1 MKMTIRTSLLGALFG
16 AAACTLPTHA
26 QIVVHPP
33 EAPQDGYR
41 DYQPGISVLM
51 TGNQVARAFGRLSM
65 GATPSDS
72 AQAFIAAHASRLWGV
87 DPANL
92 AAYGPFEQGDHLVQI
107 MDDPDTGMAR
117 FTGVYYSQQVGGV
130 PVYKGHLLVLTRNEQ
145 GFPAVLASSTLWN
158 TAGMEEAVEGV
169 DLGQLPPAKTWTR
182 YALNQ
187 FRAQPQVG
195 PARYVIWAGVDRVA
209 AQQPRLAVAFT
220 AEGGGHWDPD
230 NHQRIEF
237 VVDAQT
243 GQVLHEENLILHAV
257 TGRVTGIATQ
267 GVGADTCNPEVSQGL
282 PYVRVT
288 TGSTSVFADVNGNFS
303 IPGGA
308 AGATYSTTLVGRYF
322 TTTNNGAATLS
333 LSTTANDGASWNPV
347 FNPTGTV
354 APELAQVNA
363 YLQSNIIRD
372 IVVTASPSFPTV
384 STQGSSF
391 QVNVNLAQTC
401 NAYYT
406 GDTINFYSAGGGCAN
421 TAFSDVVAHEYGH
434 NVVAKGG
441 SGQGA
446 YGEGMGDIHG
456 FLMTD
461 NPQTGIGFQTC
472 ANGIRTAQN
481 TCQYSASGCSTGTT
495 ALGATCG
502 SAIHS
507 CGQLISGSFW
517 DLRNRLLAAYP
528 SDYRARLARYAVN
541 SVLLHGAVTTINS
554 EITVDVLTLD
564 DDNADLADGSP
575 NYPLINEAFSVH
587 GLPGPALSLLGV
599 SFPDG
604 QPTVVNPN
612 GSTQLKVRIT
622 PVGAQPNPSTAKLL
636 AKVGS
641 APSFTEYPM
650 TSIGN
655 NDYLVNLPGGPC
667 PTSVSYYV
675 SVQTTAGTTITMP
688 SSGAAAAYRAPV
700 VGGFV
705 EAANES
711 FEVSD
716 AGWTVGGSGDT
727 ATTGVWVRVDPV
739 GTTAQPENDH
749 TPAPG
754 VNAWIT
760 GQGVVGG
767 TVGAND
773 VDNGVTTLT
782 SPAFD
787 CTTLADPYISYWRWY
802 SNNTL
807 NGTGTDVMPVE
818 ISNNNGATWVSLENV
833 TENAGAWVLKEFRV
847 ADYVTPTNQVRIRFR
862 AQDVTPGDYV
872 EAGVD
877 DLRVFTA
884 TCPPARPADINGDGI
899 VDGAD
904 LGALLASWGTPVNDL
919 NGDGTVNGADLGIL
933 LSDWG

>member
-1 MKMTIRTSLLGALFG
+1 MNRSLRTSLIGALFG
-16 AAACTLPTHA
+16 AATCTLPASA

-33 EAPQDGYR
+33 EVAPDGYGT
-41 DYQPGISVLM
+41 YQPGISVLM
-51 TGNQVARAFGRLSM
+51 TGNQVARAFGRLAT
-65 GATPSDS
+65 GATPADS
-72 AQAFIAAHASRLWGV
+72 AHAFIAAHAKRLWGV

-92 AAYGPFEQGDHLVQI
+92 AAYGPFETGEHLVQI
-107 MDDPDTGMAR
+107 MPDRGTGAPR
-117 FTGVYYSQQVGGV
+117 FTGVYFTQTVAGV
-130 PVYKGHLLVLTRNEQ
+130 PVYKGHLLVLTRNEP

-158 TAGMEEAVEGV
+158 VAQLEEQLAQA
-169 DLGQLPPAKTWTR
+169 DLGQLPPPKVWTR

-187 FRAQPQVG
+187 FRSQPEVG
-195 PARYVIWAGVDRVA
+195 PARYVVWAGVDRN
-209 AQQPRLAVAFT
+209 AQQPRLAVSFI

-267 GVGADTCNPEVSQGL
+267 GLGADTCNPEVSQGL

-288 TGSTSVFADVNGNFS
+288 TGATSVFADANGNFS
-303 IPGGA
+303 IPAGS
-308 AGATYSTTLVGRYF
+308 AGATYSTTLVGRWF
-322 TTTNNGAATLS
+322 TTTNNGGATLS
-333 LSTTANDGASWNPV
+333 QTTTANDGASWNPV
-347 FNPTGTV
+347 FNPNNTV
-354 APELAQVNA
+354 EGERAQVNA

-372 IVVTASPSFPTV
+372 IVVAASPSYPTV
-384 STQGSSF
+384 STQAGSF
-391 QVNVNLAQTC
+391 QVNVNLANTC

-406 GDTINFYSAGGGCAN
+406 GDTINFYSSGGGCAN
-421 TAFSDVVAHEYGH
+421 TAFGDVVAHEYGH

-456 FLMTD
+456 MLVTD
-461 NPQTGIGFQTC
+461 NPQTGVGFQTC

-495 ALGATCG
+495 AYGATCG

-507 CGQLISGSFW
+507 CGQLISGCFW
-517 DLRNRLLAAYP
+517 DLRNRLQASYP
-528 SDYRARLARYAVN
+528 SAYRTMLADYAVN

-564 DDNADLADGSP
+564 DDNGDLADGSP
-575 NYPLINEAFSVH
+575 NYPIINEAFTLH
-587 GLPGPALSLLGV
+587 GMPGPALSLLGV

-604 QPTVVNPN
+604 QPAVVDPN
-612 GSTQLKVRIT
+612 GSTQLKVQIT
-622 PVGAQPNPSTAKLL
+622 PIGAQPNPSTAKLF

-650 TSIGN
+650 TSIGGN
-655 NDYLVNLPGGPC
+655 QYTVGIPGGTC

-675 SVQTTAGTTITMP
+675 SVQTTSGTTITMP
-688 SSGAAAAYRAPV
+688 STGAAAAYRAPV

-705 EAANES
+705 ESASEA
-711 FEVSD
+711 FEASN
-716 AGWTVGGSGDT
+716 AGWTVGATGDA
-727 ATTGVWVRVDPV
+727 ATTGIWTRVDPV
-739 GTTAQPENDH
+739 GTLAQPEDDR

-754 VNAWIT
+754 TNCWVT
-760 GQGVVGG
+760 GQGTVGG
-767 TVGAND
+767 ANGAQD
-773 VDNGVTTLT
+773 VDNGATTLT
-782 SPAFD
+782 SPAYD
-787 CTTLADPYISYWRWY
+787 CTTLADPYIGFWYWY
-802 SNNTL
+802 SNNTGPAP
-807 NGTGTDVMPVE
+807 NADTMPIE
-818 ISNNNGATWVSLENV
+818 ISNNNGTTWLPLE
-833 TENAGAWVLKEFRV
+833 TISSNAGAWVEKTYRV
-847 ADYVTPTNQVRIRFR
+847 ADFVTPTNQVRVRFR
-862 AQDVTPGDYV
+862 AQDTGSGSIV

-877 DLRVFTA
+877 DFRIFTA
-884 TCPPARPADINGDGI
+884 TCPASRPADIDGNGI

-904 LGALLASWGTPVNDL
+904 LGALLSSWGTAVNDL
-919 NGDGTVNGADLGIL
+919 TGDGNVDGADLGAL